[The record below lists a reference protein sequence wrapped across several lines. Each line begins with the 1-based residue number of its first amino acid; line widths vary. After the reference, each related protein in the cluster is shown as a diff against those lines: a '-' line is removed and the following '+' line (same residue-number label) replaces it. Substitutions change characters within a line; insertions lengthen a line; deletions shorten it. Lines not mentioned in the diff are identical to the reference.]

1 MYVISFLFY
10 FSVSYSCLL
19 CLLSNPS
26 NSNTITQENW
36 SDYFL
41 RVTMCL
47 SEWNGNVRLQLRSQ
61 CLGRKQISR
70 SFFSGICWN
79 AAGFK
84 YRKLIK
90 RLSRKPDD
98 QHNQPECSLVSINVF
113 LWDSSRKLGKVVLAW
128 KNQGDTCG
136 RENDK
141 RYDVLVVTRMDT
153 LKSGWTPYVY
163 YITL

>member
-113 LWDSSRKLGKVVLAW
+113 LWDSSRKR
-128 KNQGDTCG
+128 GDWEDNWERWFWPERT
-136 RENDK
+136 K
-141 RYDVLVVTRMDT
+141 ATLVAVKMIKGMMYW
-153 LKSGWTPYVY
+153 L
-163 YITL
+163 